1 MLYIKKVFFKT
12 LVETL
17 PKGYV
22 PKIVTAVKFMT
33 KPQRVLNSGLVS
45 PIFAW
50 KALPV
55 KQCSG
60 QQGRGFGCTS
70 EFRRY
75 FSLLIFVLICWVG
88 CGYKA
93 LAETSLADVYTIRE
107 LRIDQVANTEVLA
120 KQVGIATAKSTALKK
135 LMARLVKNPEQ
146 VDLTAFSGQK
156 IELLIRD
163 ISISREKFGGGR
175 YLGDL
180 TVRFNPEAI
189 QNFLD
194 AQNIP
199 YSENAPKPLVVVPV
213 LKKDGRTLLWDIDN
227 SWQQA
232 WGKISIPS
240 SLLSFRVPLGDLD
253 DVFALNV
260 EQVIARDETALS
272 ALVSRYDGSGFVIA
286 TLNLA
291 EDPEKSQFTIS
302 PSMYIK
308 AKGWVESRAMS
319 TQKGSDLTNLLQTLA
334 SNMVATLQADWKG
347 KTQYSRRSGLSE
359 MAITI
364 AVQNLA
370 EWLQIRQSLM
380 SVPIVLRSEI
390 NRVNLRFV
398 QILIEYAG
406 TDMQLK
412 LALSQQGLA
421 LAYDRSKAEWTLNKE

>member
-1 MLYIKKVFFKT
+1 M
-12 LVETL
+12 
-17 PKGYV
+17 
-22 PKIVTAVKFMT
+22 
-33 KPQRVLNSGLVS
+33 
-45 PIFAW
+45 
-50 KALPV
+50 
-55 KQCSG
+55 
-60 QQGRGFGCTS
+60 
-70 EFRRY
+70 
-75 FSLLIFVLICWVG
+75 
-88 CGYKA
+88 
-93 LAETSLADVYTIRE
+93 
-107 LRIDQVANTEVLA
+107 
-120 KQVGIATAKSTALKK
+120 
-135 LMARLVKNPEQ
+135 
-146 VDLTAFSGQK
+146 
-156 IELLIRD
+156 
-163 ISISREKFGGGR
+163 
-175 YLGDL
+175 
-180 TVRFNPEAI
+180 
-189 QNFLD
+189 
-194 AQNIP
+194 
-199 YSENAPKPLVVVPV
+199 
-213 LKKDGRTLLWDIDN
+213 
-227 SWQQA
+227 
-232 WGKISIPS
+232 
-240 SLLSFRVPLGDLD
+240 
-253 DVFALNV
+253 
-260 EQVIARDETALS
+260 IARDETALS

-291 EDPEKSQFTIS
+291 EDPEKSQFTIT

-319 TQKGSDLTNLLQTLA
+319 TQTGSDLTNLLQTLA